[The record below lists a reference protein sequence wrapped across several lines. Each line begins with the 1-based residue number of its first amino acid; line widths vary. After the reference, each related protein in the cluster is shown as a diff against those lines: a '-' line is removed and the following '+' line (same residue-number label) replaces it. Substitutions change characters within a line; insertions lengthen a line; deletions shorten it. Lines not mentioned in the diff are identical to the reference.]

1 MNLFTSVPHVNRQVW
16 PRNEHPPLTSTIHKR
31 CLIICLLT
39 SLQNTFNK
47 QTKRLLTASNS
58 SSSIVIP
65 ITFFIFIVI
74 IVSSDSSSSSSIL
87 IPIIIIISMIFIN
100 SSCSILI
107 NNVIIINS
115 SIIIILSLIAVIV
128 IINFISCSSSERLD
142 KQTQTTCILDQ
153 LSDFHSCTQRLMTSS
168 L

>member
-1 MNLFTSVPHVNRQVW
+1 MTLQALMNLFTSVPHVNRQVW

-74 IVSSDSSSSSSIL
+74 IVSSDSTSS
-87 IPIIIIISMIFIN
+87 
-100 SSCSILI
+100 
-107 NNVIIINS
+107 S

-153 LSDFHSCTQRLMTSS
+153 LSDFHSCTQQLMTSS